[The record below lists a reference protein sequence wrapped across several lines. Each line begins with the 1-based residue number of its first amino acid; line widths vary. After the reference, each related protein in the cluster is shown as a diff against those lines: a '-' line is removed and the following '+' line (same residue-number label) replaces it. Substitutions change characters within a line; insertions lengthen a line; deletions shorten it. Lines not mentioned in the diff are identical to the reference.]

1 MKRILM
7 TVVAASFAFSAQA
20 ADVKRGQELV
30 TKAACAACHGEG
42 LNKPVAPEYPK
53 LAGQHADYIYH
64 ALKAYKVTNNPN
76 IGRSNAIMAGQ
87 VTQFTNKDLQDM
99 AAYIASLPGTLV
111 MKK

>member
-7 TVVAASFAFSAQA
+7 TVVAASFAFSAHA